1 MEKEFLEEC
10 LAEGMSLESIGKR
23 VGKHE
28 STVSHWLKKYG
39 LSAARAEKHAAKG
52 APSKEEI
59 EGLLAAGLSLRE
71 IADRMHRSMATIR
84 HWMRKYKLETERSS
98 RLRASKEACQRGSRT
113 ARLKC
118 PKHGL
123 TTFVARTD
131 GRFRCG
137 QCRIEAVTKRR
148 RSLKQTLVKDAGG
161 ECVLCGY
168 SRCDRALEFH
178 HLDPKA
184 KLFQITSHTRSLAR
198 LRAEAS
204 KCVLLCS
211 NCHAEVEAGI
221 TALPLNSVSGH
232 WSGVARSGVAQSG
245 RARDC

>member
-1 MEKEFLEEC
+1 MQKEFLEEC
-10 LAEGMSLESIGKR
+10 LAEGMSLETIGKQ

-39 LSAARAEKHAAKG
+39 LEAAKAEKHSAKG
-52 APSKEEI
+52 PPSKEEM
-59 EGLLAAGLSLRE
+59 ERLLAAGLSLRE
-71 IADRMHRSMATIR
+71 IAHRMDRSLATIR
-84 HWMRKYKLETERSS
+84 HWMRKYELESERSS
-98 RLRASKEACQRGSRT
+98 RLRESKEACRRGSKK
-113 ARLKC
+113 AHLKC
-118 PKHGL
+118 PQHGL
-123 TTFVARTD
+123 TTFVARSD

-137 QCRIEAVTKRR
+137 QCRMDAVAKRR
-148 RSLKQTLVKDAGG
+148 RSLKRILVEEAGG
-161 ECVLCGY
+161 GCVLCGY

-184 KLFQITSHTRSLAR
+184 KQFQITSHTRSLAR

-221 TALPLNSVSGH
+221 TVVPLNSVSGH
-232 WSGVARSGVAQSG
+232 
-245 RARDC
+245 